1 MLKKIAEIFEKEV
14 KKEIPEF
21 DESQLATTSL
31 MILTAKY
38 DGEFDEVEKAEI
50 LKMIKDFYSFDEN
63 KIVRIFE
70 AALSLTEK
78 ANDIHQF
85 TSELNKSLND
95 DEKLSIIKMLWK
107 MHLYSLSFVAPHK
120 ILCIFFANEC
130 ALQCPIWIFD
140 RRYQDFH
147 PNNLKLRRIDRVL
160 KPH

>member
-14 KKEIPEF
+14 KKEFPEF

-38 DGEFDEVEKAEI
+38 DGVFDEVEKAEI
-50 LKMIKDFYSFDEN
+50 LKMIRDFYSFDKD
-63 KIVRIFE
+63 KIDRIFE
-70 AALSLTEK
+70 TALSLTEK

-107 MHLYSLSFVAPHK
+107 IVIA
-120 ILCIFFANEC
+120 
-130 ALQCPIWIFD
+130 D
-140 RRYQDFH
+140 G
-147 PNNLKLRRIDRVL
+147 RIDDYENALIRKISGLLYVDDVQVGQIKKQL
-160 KPH
+160 I

>member
-21 DESQLATTSL
+21 DEAQLATTSL

-50 LKMIKDFYSFDEN
+50 LKMIREFYSFDKN
-63 KIVRIFE
+63 KIDRIFE
-70 AALSLTEK
+70 TALSLTEK

-107 MHLYSLSFVAPHK
+107 IVIA
-120 ILCIFFANEC
+120 
-130 ALQCPIWIFD
+130 D
-140 RRYQDFH
+140 G
-147 PNNLKLRRIDRVL
+147 RIDDYENALIRKISGLLYVDDVQVGQIKKQL
-160 KPH
+160 I

>member
-14 KKEIPEF
+14 KKEINEF

-38 DGEFDEVEKAEI
+38 DGEFDEVEKDEI
-50 LKMIKDFYSFDEN
+50 LKMISDFYSFDKN
-63 KIVRIFE
+63 KIDRIFE
-70 AALSLTEK
+70 TALSLTEK

-107 MHLYSLSFVAPHK
+107 IVIA
-120 ILCIFFANEC
+120 
-130 ALQCPIWIFD
+130 D
-140 RRYQDFH
+140 G
-147 PNNLKLRRIDRVL
+147 RIDDYENALIRKISGLLYVDDVQVGQIKKQL
-160 KPH
+160 I

>member
-50 LKMIKDFYSFDEN
+50 LKMISDFYSFDNN
-63 KIVRIFE
+63 KIDRIFE
-70 AALSLTEK
+70 TALSLTEK

-107 MHLYSLSFVAPHK
+107 IVIA
-120 ILCIFFANEC
+120 
-130 ALQCPIWIFD
+130 D
-140 RRYQDFH
+140 G
-147 PNNLKLRRIDRVL
+147 RIDDYENALIRKISGLLYVDDVKVGQIKKQL
-160 KPH
+160 I

>member
-21 DESQLATTSL
+21 DVSQLATTSL

-38 DGEFDEVEKAEI
+38 DGEFDEVEKDEI
-50 LKMIKDFYSFDEN
+50 LKMISDFYSFDKN
-63 KIVRIFE
+63 KIDRIFE
-70 AALSLTEK
+70 TALSLTEK

-107 MHLYSLSFVAPHK
+107 IVIA
-120 ILCIFFANEC
+120 
-130 ALQCPIWIFD
+130 D
-140 RRYQDFH
+140 G
-147 PNNLKLRRIDRVL
+147 RIDDYENALIRKISGLLYVDDVQVGQIKKQL
-160 KPH
+160 I

>member
-38 DGEFDEVEKAEI
+38 DGEFDEVEKDEI
-50 LKMIKDFYSFDEN
+50 LKMISDFYSFDQN
-63 KIVRIFE
+63 KIDRIFE
-70 AALSLTEK
+70 TALSLTEK

-107 MHLYSLSFVAPHK
+107 IVIA
-120 ILCIFFANEC
+120 
-130 ALQCPIWIFD
+130 D
-140 RRYQDFH
+140 G
-147 PNNLKLRRIDRVL
+147 RIDDYENALIRKISGLLYVDDVQVGQIKKQL
-160 KPH
+160 V

>member
-21 DESQLATTSL
+21 DESQLAATSL

-50 LKMIKDFYSFDEN
+50 LKMIRDFYSFDKN
-63 KIVRIFE
+63 KIDRIFE
-70 AALSLTEK
+70 TALSLTEK

-107 MHLYSLSFVAPHK
+107 IVIA
-120 ILCIFFANEC
+120 
-130 ALQCPIWIFD
+130 D
-140 RRYQDFH
+140 G
-147 PNNLKLRRIDRVL
+147 RIDDYENALIRKISGLLYVDDVQVGQIKKQL
-160 KPH
+160 I

>member
-38 DGEFDEVEKAEI
+38 DGEFDEVEKDEI
-50 LKMIKDFYSFDEN
+50 LKMISDFYNFDKN
-63 KIVRIFE
+63 KIDRIFE
-70 AALSLTEK
+70 TALILTEK

-107 MHLYSLSFVAPHK
+107 IVIADGRVDDYENALIRKISGLLYVDDVQVGQIKKQL
-120 ILCIFFANEC
+120 I
-130 ALQCPIWIFD
+130 
-140 RRYQDFH
+140 
-147 PNNLKLRRIDRVL
+147 
-160 KPH
+160 

>member
-14 KKEIPEF
+14 KEEIPEF

-50 LKMIKDFYSFDEN
+50 FKMIRDFYSFDKN
-63 KIVRIFE
+63 KIDRIFE
-70 AALSLTEK
+70 TALSLTEK

-107 MHLYSLSFVAPHK
+107 IVIA
-120 ILCIFFANEC
+120 
-130 ALQCPIWIFD
+130 D
-140 RRYQDFH
+140 G
-147 PNNLKLRRIDRVL
+147 RIDDYENALIRKISGLLYVDDVQVGQIKKQL
-160 KPH
+160 I

>member
-50 LKMIKDFYSFDEN
+50 LKMIRDFYGFD
-63 KIVRIFE
+63 KIKIDRIFE
-70 AALSLTEK
+70 TALSLTEK

-85 TSELNKSLND
+85 TSELNKNLND

-107 MHLYSLSFVAPHK
+107 IVIA
-120 ILCIFFANEC
+120 
-130 ALQCPIWIFD
+130 D
-140 RRYQDFH
+140 G
-147 PNNLKLRRIDRVL
+147 RIDDYENALIRKISGLLYVDDVQVGQIKKQL
-160 KPH
+160 I

>member
-38 DGEFDEVEKAEI
+38 DGEFDEIEKAEI
-50 LKMIKDFYSFDEN
+50 LRMISDFYSFDKN
-63 KIVRIFE
+63 KIDRIFE
-70 AALSLTEK
+70 TALSLTEK

-107 MHLYSLSFVAPHK
+107 IVIA
-120 ILCIFFANEC
+120 
-130 ALQCPIWIFD
+130 D
-140 RRYQDFH
+140 G
-147 PNNLKLRRIDRVL
+147 RIDDYENALIRKISGLLYVDDVQVGQIKKQL
-160 KPH
+160 I